1 MLPLLAVYIEMY
13 SMTYNSTTIK
23 QILNFVYYALNKI
36 KVFSVLPERLVYIHV
51 GKSIIVKLYKHDTT
65 SQP

>member
-1 MLPLLAVYIEMY
+1 
-13 SMTYNSTTIK
+13 MTYNSTTIK